1 MAEYR
6 INYSQVIRQA
16 NSIDSLADD
25 LGRQIQR
32 LNNIL
37 SSLNSGWQGPASS
50 AFRSQLS
57 RLISDM
63 NSTRSSMSSVSSTI
77 SNVAYTIQKED
88 ERLAELARQLA
99 AQQIAAAA
107 VLDISQK
114 SNSGLGS
121 KSGGTTNSNNTKKNN

>member
-1 MAEYR
+1 VSEYR

-16 NSIDSLADD
+16 NTIDGLAGD

-57 RLISDM
+57 RLINDM

-88 ERLAELARQLA
+88 ERLAELARLLA
-99 AQQIAAAA
+99 AQQIGVAA
-107 VLDISQK
+107 VQDISQK

-121 KSGGTTNSNNTKKNN
+121 SSSGTTNSNNTKKNN